1 MMRFTLLLLLPFF
14 AVAQDYKTIRTD
26 WRAGWIGESSP
37 SVPNTW
43 QRYRKQFSLSE
54 VPRSATARIS
64 CDSKY
69 WLYVNGKLVVFE
81 GQLKRGPTP
90 NDTYFDAVELAPY
103 LQKGP
108 NTVALLVW
116 YWGKD
121 GFCHKSSGK
130 AGLLVDVQAGGQ
142 TLGSD
147 ASWKLAHHLAYGNSL
162 PPFPNFR
169 LPEHNVRYDAR
180 IDNEDWIRADFDD
193 SGWKNAELLAKAGD
207 APWGKLW
214 QRPIKNWYDSGLIT
228 YQNSTPTQGDGK
240 PITMKLP
247 RNLTVTPAFTIDAP
261 DGLLID
267 IRTDNYKGGSE
278 FNVRTEYVTRRGV
291 QSFETPAVMN
301 GHEVIYTFP
310 KGVKIIDLSYRET
323 RFNANY
329 IGSFTSDDA
338 FLDTL
343 WKKSLYTMNVN
354 LRDAIQDPDRERAQW
369 WGDAVI
375 ILEEIFYSCDTASQ
389 AAIRKSL
396 SNLFEWQKPDGVL
409 FSPIPA
415 GNWDKELPAQMLAAV
430 GKYGLGQYVRHSGD
444 AAFARY
450 AYPFVKRYMDLWKT
464 DANGLVV
471 HRAGGWDWHDWG
483 DRIDVPV
490 LDNAWYYLA
499 LENQRDMAR
508 QLGYTAEAA
517 QLDETMKRLKT
528 AFRTAFWKGN
538 RFVSDGYK
546 TFADDRA
553 QGMAVVAGLADA
565 NQWKALRPILDT
577 TFIAGPYLEKY
588 IQEAYFQM
596 NDADAGIARMK
607 NRYRKMVESP
617 ITTLW
622 EGWDIGSATY
632 GGGTYNHGWSGGPLS
647 LLSGYVAGLAPDSPG
662 YTRFH
667 VRPQPGSLRR
677 IDTRTE
683 TVRGTIRTQFVRK
696 NGLTRLTV
704 NVPKGTE
711 ATLSLPISPLPLAQ
725 TERQQKGQVKSAKGQ
740 GGTVTLNGKTVW
752 KNGRGTSSAF
762 RGVEGGYLTVAV
774 GPGQWVLQAV
784 TEADL

>member
-1 MMRFTLLLLLPFF
+1 MKALLLILFPLFSL
-14 AVAQDYKTIRTD
+14 AQDYKTIRTD
-26 WRAGWIGESSP
+26 WRAGWIGESGP
-37 SVPNTW
+37 SMPNTW
-43 QRYRKQFSLSE
+43 QRYRKQVVLAS
-54 VPRSATARIS
+54 VPQSAVARIS

-69 WLYVNGKLVVFE
+69 WLYVNGRLVVFE

-90 NDTYFDAVELAPY
+90 NDTYFDVVELAPY
-103 LQKGP
+103 LQKGV
-108 NTVALLVW
+108 NTIAVLLW
-116 YWGKD
+116 YWGKE

-130 AGLLVDVQAGGQ
+130 AGLLFELQAGNEIVVG
-142 TLGSD
+142 D
-147 ASWKLAHHLAYGNSL
+147 ASWRLAPHLAYGNSQ

-180 IDNEDWIRADFDD
+180 IDNENWIIPDFND
-193 SGWKNAELLAKAGD
+193 SRWKYAESLAKAGE

-214 QRPIKNWYDSGLIT
+214 QRPIKNWHDSGWVR
-228 YQNSTPTQGDGK
+228 YENPTPTESDGTV
-240 PITMKLP
+240 IRMKLP
-247 RNLTVTPAFTIDAP
+247 RNLTVTPIFTIDAP
-261 DGLLID
+261 DGLLVD

-278 FNVRTEYVTRRGV
+278 FNVRTEYVTRSGV
-291 QSFETPAVMN
+291 QTFETPAVMN
-301 GHEVIYTFP
+301 GHEVLYSFP
-310 KGVKIIDLSYRET
+310 KGVNIRDLYYRET

-329 IGSFTSDDA
+329 VGSFASDDA

-375 ILEEIFYSCDTASQ
+375 ILEQIFYSCDTTSQ
-389 AAIRKSL
+389 AAIRKAF
-396 SNLFEWQKPDGVL
+396 SNLFEWQKPDGAL

-430 GKYGLGQYVRHSGD
+430 GRYGLGQYIHHSAD
-444 AAFARY
+444 SAFVRY
-450 AYPFVKRYMDLWKT
+450 AYPFVKRYMDLWQT

-471 HRAGGWDWHDWG
+471 HRTGGWDWHDWG

-499 LENQRDMAR
+499 LETQRDMAR
-508 QLGYTAEAA
+508 QLGYTAEATR
-517 QLDETMKRLKT
+517 LDQTRQRLKA
-528 AFRTAFWKGN
+528 AFRTAFWKNN
-538 RFVSDGYK
+538 RFVSAGYP

-565 NQWKALRPILDT
+565 NQWKALRPVLDT

-588 IQEAYFQM
+588 ILEAYFQM
-596 NDADAGIARMK
+596 NDADAGLSRMK

-617 ITTLW
+617 ISTLW

-647 LLSGYVAGLAPDSPG
+647 LLSGYVAGLAPDLPG
-662 YTRFH
+662 YTRFR

-683 TVRGTIRTQFVRK
+683 TVRGTIRTAFRRE
-696 NGLTRLTV
+696 NGQTRLTV
-704 NVPKGTE
+704 NVPPGTE
-711 ATLSLPISPLPLAQ
+711 ATLSLPADPTQ
-725 TERQQKGQVKSAKGQ
+725 TK
-740 GGTVTLNGKTVW
+740 TLTLNGKSVW
-752 KNGRGTSSAF
+752 KNGRGMSSVF
-762 RGVEGGYLTVAV
+762 RGVDGGYLTVAV
-774 GPGQWVLQAV
+774 GPGQWTLVGQ
-784 TEADL
+784 